1 LTNVE
6 IISLAGAGL
15 AVVVSLWKA
24 LDITKA
30 VERVD
35 AKCND
40 LYNKHND
47 YMEEKAELA
56 TKIAEIQ
63 TILKQLVK
71 SVDTIKEK

>member
-1 LTNVE
+1 MTNVE
-6 IISLAGAGL
+6 IITLAGAGL
-15 AVVVSLWKA
+15 AIVVSLWKA

-30 VERVD
+30 VDRVD

-56 TKIAEIQ
+56 SNLAEMKAMI
-63 TILKQLVK
+63 KQLVK
-71 SVDTIKEK
+71 SVDALKGQ